1 MNNKPKS
8 DKTHHSQS
16 NYTSEYIEAVQ
27 KLTPREIDV
36 LQEVAAGR
44 TSRETGKKL
53 NISCRTI
60 QKHRENICKK
70 LGLTGYRSLF
80 NWCVEHMDGVDE
92 I

>member
-1 MNNKPKS
+1 MDNQPKS
-8 DKTHHSQS
+8 DKTPQS
-16 NYTSEYIEAVQ
+16 NYTSEYIEAVK

-36 LQEVAAGR
+36 LKEVADGR
-44 TSRETGKKL
+44 TSREIGKKL
-53 NISCRTI
+53 NVSFRTV

-70 LGLTGYRSLF
+70 LGIRGYRSLF